1 MEAARG
7 AEGQVAL
14 IAIQAELCCL
24 AQGIATLVN
33 SNLHHKQRVLSPE
46 GYTQEINVARVMNNH
61 HHCHYDRANH
71 FRVGC
76 LTRSSTQ

>member
-1 MEAARG
+1 MEAGRG

-24 AQGIATLVN
+24 VQGIATLVN
-33 SNLHHKQRVLSPE
+33 SNLHHKQRVL
-46 GYTQEINVARVMNNH
+46 TRRLHKEINVARVMNNH
-61 HHCHYDRANH
+61 HHCHYNRANH

-76 LTRSSTQ
+76 PTGVL